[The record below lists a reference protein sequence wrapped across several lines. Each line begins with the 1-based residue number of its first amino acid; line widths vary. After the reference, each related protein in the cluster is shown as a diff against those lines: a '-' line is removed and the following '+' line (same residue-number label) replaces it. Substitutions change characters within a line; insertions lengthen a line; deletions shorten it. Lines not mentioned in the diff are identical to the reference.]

1 MKDLEQRQT
10 NNQPQTPK
18 PKLLLLG
25 GGGHCRS
32 VIDVIEQ
39 EGKFEIAGIVD
50 YKEMIGQKVFDYQI
64 IGCDDD
70 LEKLFEKYRYAVVTV
85 GQIGSAENRIRLF
98 ELLKEIGY
106 KLPVIFS
113 PLAYVSKYTIIDEGT
128 VVMHHALVNA
138 GAKIGKNCIINT
150 KALIEHDVTIGD
162 HSHISTGA
170 IVNGGSIVAE
180 DTFFGSNATS
190 KEGILTE
197 GFIKAGS
204 LAK

>member
-1 MKDLEQRQT
+1 MVSPFT
-10 NNQPQTPK
+10 
-18 PKLLLLG
+18 
-25 GGGHCRS
+25 
-32 VIDVIEQ
+32 
-39 EGKFEIAGIVD
+39 
-50 YKEMIGQKVFDYQI
+50 
-64 IGCDDD
+64 
-70 LEKLFEKYRYAVVTV
+70 
-85 GQIGSAENRIRLF
+85 
-98 ELLKEIGY
+98 EL
-106 KLPVIFS
+106 PDNFFS

-162 HSHISTGA
+162 HSHISTA
-170 IVNGGSIVAE
+170 AVVNGGSIVAE